1 MINVLVARVFA
12 ARNLAHLEH
21 WKTKSYA
28 QHKALNE
35 FYDGIISGIDRI
47 VETYQGAFG
56 LIKVPMLPEAD
67 APKDFLAFLQKC
79 FVRFE
84 VWFWHRPT
92 PGIGCKNLNCFRLN
106 LLRICN

>member
-28 QHKALNE
+28 QHMALNS
-35 FYDGIISGIDRI
+35 FYDDVVDDIDSI

-67 APKDFLAFLQKC
+67 APKTFWRFSRRKC
-79 FVRFE
+79 SGLLIAVLKL
-84 VWFWHRPT
+84 HRE
-92 PGIGCKNLNCFRLN
+92 
-106 LLRICN
+106 